1 MKHLPNILTAGR
13 LVLTL
18 FMFIALAA
26 VAGGL
31 PWVSANLTPDAQFS
45 LERWAFWAFVIA
57 AITDFFDG
65 WLARK
70 LHAESLWGAIL
81 DPIGD
86 KVLVCGAVLGLMA
99 LNAQPQIVLPA
110 ALILFREFTVSALRE
125 ISAGKGIRLPVTM
138 LAKWKTTLQLVAL
151 AAELLVACWAAFD
164 LPSDP
169 AIEGPFTLGAHG
181 LLWIAAIITVWTG
194 AQYWEAARKA
204 LMAEDPS

>member
-18 FMFIALAA
+18 FMFLALAA
-26 VAGGL
+26 VAGGV
-31 PWVSANLTPDAQFS
+31 PWVSDQLTPDMQFS
-45 LERWAFWAFVIA
+45 LERWAFWAFVVA
-57 AITDFFDG
+57 AVTDFFDG

-99 LNAQPQIVLPA
+99 LNAQPQVALPA

-125 ISAGKGIRLPVTM
+125 VAAGKGVRLPVTL
-138 LAKWKTTLQLVAL
+138 LAKWKTTLQLTAL
-151 AAELLVACWAAFD
+151 AAELLVSCWAAFD
-164 LPSDP
+164 LPADP
-169 AIEGPFTLGAHG
+169 AVQGPFTIFAHG
-181 LLWIAAIITVWTG
+181 LLWLAAIITIWTG
-194 AQYWEAARKA
+194 AQYWEGARKA
-204 LMAEDPS
+204 LTVED

>member
-18 FMFIALAA
+18 FMFLALAA
-26 VAGGL
+26 VAGGV
-31 PWVSANLTPDAQFS
+31 PWVSDQLTPDMQFS
-45 LERWAFWAFVIA
+45 LERWAFWAFVVA
-57 AITDFFDG
+57 AVTDFFDG

-99 LNAQPQIVLPA
+99 LNAQPQVALPA

-125 ISAGKGIRLPVTM
+125 VAAGKGVRLPVTL
-138 LAKWKTTLQLVAL
+138 LAKWKTTLQLTAL
-151 AAELLVACWAAFD
+151 TAELLVACWAAFD
-164 LPSDP
+164 LPADP
-169 AIEGPFTLGAHG
+169 AVQGPFTVFAHG
-181 LLWIAAIITVWTG
+181 LLWLAAIVTIWTG

-204 LMAEDPS
+204 LAED